1 MLPVRIKTLVPNLVT
16 ARLPPPLPEVSVM
29 LSAMVKLLPLAFVVS
44 NAIVEAA
51 SNPPA
56 LEPFAP
62 PKLLSRVVTLLV
74 LNSLVPPT
82 LKARTAPE
90 ATRIF
95 EANQLAFEPL

>member
-1 MLPVRIKTLVPNLVT
+1 
-16 ARLPPPLPEVSVM
+16 M

-44 NAIVEAA
+44 NAIVEPP

-62 PKLLSRVVTLLV
+62 PRLLSKVVTLPV

-90 ATRIF
+90 ATLIF
-95 EANQLAFEPL
+95 EANQFALLPL

>member
-1 MLPVRIKTLVPNLVT
+1 
-16 ARLPPPLPEVSVM
+16 M

-44 NAIVEAA
+44 NAIAEPA

-62 PKLLSRVVTLLV
+62 PKLLSRVVTLPV

-82 LKARTAPE
+82 LKASMDPE
-90 ATRIF
+90 ATLIF
-95 EANQLAFEPL
+95 EANQFAFAPL